1 MQFLGHYHKLK
12 RASAHRHGLRSSVR
26 IAPEGDGFQ
35 IPTRYSQSTK
45 HNVRALRERMTEEQ
59 KITIYADEREAQTP
73 ILQRL
78 ADLNVHLK
86 VGSLEIGDFVIA
98 GDVVVERKTATEFV
112 ASIMSGRLFN
122 QAGKM
127 QLKYRRIIFMIMG
140 DLYATGKP
148 ISKDAI
154 EGALAWLTVVVG
166 ASVLHERNP
175 RHSADQIYRLAKQA
189 QDGLDQDAA
198 FRRGKVP
205 KGNEQSR
212 YSIEGTLGVGPSLGL
227 AILKHCRST
236 HGFVNASVEEL
247 LAIPGIG
254 RKKAESIY
262 ESFRIEYQPEQGEL
276 GCSMFEDEPE

>member
-1 MQFLGHYHKLK
+1 M
-12 RASAHRHGLRSSVR
+12 R

-35 IPTRYSQSTK
+35 IPSRYSQNTK
-45 HNVRALRERMTEEQ
+45 HNVRALREPMTEEQ
-59 KITIYADEREAQTP
+59 KITIYADKREAQTP
-73 ILQRL
+73 VLQRL

-86 VGSLEIGDFVIA
+86 VGELEIGDFVIA
-98 GDVVVERKTATEFV
+98 ADVVVERKTATEFV
-112 ASIMSGRLFN
+112 AGIMSGRLFN

-127 QLKYRRIIFMIMG
+127 QLKYRRVIFMIVG

-175 RHSADQIYRLAKQA
+175 HHSADQIYRLAKQA

-236 HGFVNASVEEL
+236 HGFVNATVEEL

-262 ESFRIEYQPEQGEL
+262 ESFRIEYQPEHGEL